1 MTNSHA
7 VSVLNCTL
15 QKNNFLN
22 VTCILK
28 ILLVAVVLLFV
39 IYILMVV
46 KYCKWICNYLKIL
59 QLFMNISIQLF
70 FVSLSWLGNSI
81 HAFSVIWTGYLRN
94 TNKIFFLAT
103 FHLMVIGPDFL
114 GEANHFTNA
123 RLQAALSLWLLS
135 YWALHKRTVLSASR
149 SL

>member
-22 VTCILK
+22 VTCIPY

-46 KYCKWICNYLKIL
+46 KYCK
-59 QLFMNISIQLF
+59 
-70 FVSLSWLGNSI
+70 
-81 HAFSVIWTGYLRN
+81 
-94 TNKIFFLAT
+94 
-103 FHLMVIGPDFL
+103 
-114 GEANHFTNA
+114 
-123 RLQAALSLWLLS
+123 
-135 YWALHKRTVLSASR
+135 
-149 SL
+149 